1 MEEIFSDITDF
12 NYYVVYKSIISNEII
27 IYDNGKFIKSEL

>member
-1 MEEIFSDITDF
+1 MEEIFSDINDF
-12 NYYVVYKSIISNEII
+12 NYYIVYKSLISNEII